1 LRAGGNES
9 RHTEL
14 WKRVRMSLERHGD
27 PIITAANI
35 FQLSGF
41 ACADALHLQGI
52 MIFGNGGMALF
63 FISRIPSM
71 KVPFIWAFL
80 KVCINVF
87 MVCKL
92 LQDRQPVVL
101 PPKELDIY
109 EKYFMPF
116 GVGPR
121 QFRDFWNLGETC
133 LVPPGTKIAVQGE
146 AKEHVELVLHGHV
159 FRVSDDK
166 HIRGLDSVKG
176 EASDVDPYSAGA
188 WVGELRALQL
198 LNMAAG
204 PKAVSQELYKRR
216 LAQVVDKELDEEFVH
231 AFSELWGGFG
241 MEQPAS
247 ADADADL
254 RTQNLDDL
262 LQRSKARWDVQ
273 ACEGVEVRRWKL
285 KPLLHQ
291 CMTDHDLADLIGKVW
306 SASVMQKML
315 HMDAAQ
321 MELPSIVSQ
330 RKRWG
335 VRV

>member
-1 LRAGGNES
+1 
-9 RHTEL
+9 
-14 WKRVRMSLERHGD
+14 
-27 PIITAANI
+27 
-35 FQLSGF
+35 
-41 ACADALHLQGI
+41 

-80 KVCINVF
+80 KVCINIF
-87 MVCKL
+87 MVWKL

-146 AKEHVELVLHGHV
+146 AKEHVELVLRGHV
-159 FRVSDDK
+159 FRLSDDK
-166 HIRGLDSVKG
+166 HIRGLDSVSG
-176 EASDVDPYSAGA
+176 EAADVDPYSAGA

-198 LNMAAG
+198 LNMVSG
-204 PKAVSQELYKRR
+204 PKAVSVSQELYKHR
-216 LAQVVDKELDEEFVH
+216 LAQVEKSRELDVEFVH

-241 MEQPAS
+241 MGQPAS
-247 ADADADL
+247 ADADAEL
-254 RTQNLDDL
+254 RTRNLDEL
-262 LQRSKARWDVQ
+262 LQRSRAKWDVQ
-273 ACEGVEVRRWKL
+273 AGEGVEVRRWEL
-285 KPLLHQ
+285 KPLLHL
-291 CMTDHDLADLIGKVW
+291 CMTDPDLADLIGKVW
-306 SASVMQKML
+306 SQSVIDKML

-321 MELPSIVSQ
+321 MDLPSIVSQ

>member
-1 LRAGGNES
+1 
-9 RHTEL
+9 
-14 WKRVRMSLERHGD
+14 V
-27 PIITAANI
+27 ANI

-63 FISRIPSM
+63 FISRMPSM

-101 PPKELDIY
+101 DPQELDIY

-166 HIRGLDSVKG
+166 HIRGLDSDDRRGAG
-176 EASDVDPYSAGA
+176 EATDVDPYSAGA

-198 LNMAAG
+198 LNIVSG
-204 PKAVSQELYKRR
+204 TKAVSQELYKRR
-216 LAQVVDKELDEEFVH
+216 LAQVVDKELDGKLVH

-247 ADADADL
+247 AGADADL
-254 RTQNLDDL
+254 CTKNLDDL

-273 ACEGVEVRRWKL
+273 ADEGVEVRRWKL
-285 KPLLHQ
+285 KPLLQ
-291 CMTDHDLADLIGKVW
+291 LCMTDHDLADLIGKVW
-306 SASVMQKML
+306 SQSVIHKML
-315 HMDAAQ
+315 HVDAAQ